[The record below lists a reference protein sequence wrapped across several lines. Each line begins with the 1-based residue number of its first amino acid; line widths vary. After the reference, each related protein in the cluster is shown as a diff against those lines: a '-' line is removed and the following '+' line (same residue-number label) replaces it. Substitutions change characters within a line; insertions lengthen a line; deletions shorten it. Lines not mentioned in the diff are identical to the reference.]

1 MRYKCIESFA
11 HDWMDT
17 DENKRPVLAEEK
29 VAILITNRD
38 YDKLSKIGF
47 KSEVS
52 HPASDETLMHLSI
65 RKGVKSYIIND
76 GAQYKPYSD
85 SDGVNICIAFLESNK
100 LQLSI
105 CEKNESECS
114 LSIPLYNMKPDISR
128 TTAIILSF
136 KDGTD
141 VLEINYHAVRD
152 DRALVQINGDH
163 SVFDIDDVFEVNI
176 HDRFDEMR
184 IYDPKTEKELPK
196 VQVTAHW
203 FNELI

>member
-1 MRYKCIESFA
+1 MRYRCIESFA
-11 HDWMDT
+11 HNWMDT

-29 VAILITNRD
+29 VAILMTNRD

-52 HPASDETLMHLSI
+52 YPASDGTLMRLSI
-65 RKGVKSYIIND
+65 RKGIKNYIINN
-76 GAQYKPYSD
+76 GAQYKPYFD
-85 SDGVNICIAFLESNK
+85 SDGINICIAFLENNK

-105 CEKNESECS
+105 CEKNDSECS
-114 LSIPLYNMKPDISR
+114 LSIPLYKEKAFISR

-141 VLEINYHAVRD
+141 VLEIIYHAVRD
-152 DRALVQINGDH
+152 DRVLVQINGDH
-163 SVFDIDDVFEVNI
+163 SVFDMGDVFEVNI
-176 HDRFDEMR
+176 HDLFDEMR
-184 IYDPKTEKELPK
+184 IYDPKTEEELPK

>member
-1 MRYKCIESFA
+1 MRYRCIEKFA
-11 HDWMDT
+11 WDWADT

-38 YDKLSKIGF
+38 LDKLSKIGF

-52 HPASDETLMHLSI
+52 HPASDETLMRLSI
-65 RKGVKSYIIND
+65 RKGVKSYIIN

-85 SDGVNICIAFLESNK
+85 SDGINICIVFLESNI

-105 CEKNESECS
+105 CEKDNPKCS
-114 LSIPLYNMKPDISR
+114 LCIPLYKEKPFISR

-141 VLEINYHAVRD
+141 VLEITYHAVRD
-152 DRALVQINGDH
+152 DRILVQINGDH

-184 IYDPKTEKELPK
+184 IYDPNTEKELPK